1 MPSETKPNLIVSPTA
16 GLKDGEALSL
26 VPLLPKR
33 EIEITKM
40 ENLMLLREPIFNP
53 PAILQGPPAWLSTAR
68 TKTQ

>member
-33 EIEITKM
+33 EIEITK
-40 ENLMLLREPIFNP
+40 I
-53 PAILQGPPAWLSTAR
+53 AR
-68 TKTQ
+68 KI